1 MENKPKRTK
10 FIMDPQWI
18 VEGSIDSEYKE
29 YILMGYFQKLNKYL
43 EEIKL
48 YPMFIEL
55 SIHLG
60 NIQTLLTQNKILTTN
75 RKILGPDDELI
86 LTELHALDPPD
97 LSKEDKEEF
106 KKILSNTQPK
116 LFD

>member
-43 EEIKL
+43 EERWDDGINDFCKKQVK
-48 YPMFIEL
+48 
-55 SIHLG
+55 
-60 NIQTLLTQNKILTTN
+60 QT
-75 RKILGPDDELI
+75 RK
-86 LTELHALDPPD
+86 
-97 LSKEDKEEF
+97 K
-106 KKILSNTQPK
+106 
-116 LFD
+116 